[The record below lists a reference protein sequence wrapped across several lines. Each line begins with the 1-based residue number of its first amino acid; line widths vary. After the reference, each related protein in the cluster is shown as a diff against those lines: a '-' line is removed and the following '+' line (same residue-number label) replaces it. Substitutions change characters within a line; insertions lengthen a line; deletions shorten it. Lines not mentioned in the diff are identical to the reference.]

1 MNKLAG
7 QIRLETKLLFRD
19 RRSLFFTLAFP
30 VIMIL
35 IFGAVFSEESWDGIP
50 AINYLLPGIIV
61 MAVMM
66 ACMSN
71 NAVKIT
77 NDREKGIYRRL
88 SLTPLKRQTL
98 LAGHVFVRYLIM
110 LAGTALLIAI
120 GVGVFKAEVGGNYLL
135 FWFVLTVGAFVF
147 IALGFV
153 ISSVVKNSNSANA
166 LATAVLFPF
175 MFLGA
180 SFWPLEQM
188 PMSLRPLC
196 EALPALH
203 LNTALRVIVV
213 QQASFSMVWHEFP
226 VMLGWLAACSV
237 LAVKFF
243 KWE

>member
-1 MNKLAG
+1 MSTLIG
-7 QIRLETKLLFRD
+7 QIKLETKLLLRD

-35 IFGAVFSEESWDGIP
+35 IFGSVFSEGSWDGIP

-66 ACMSN
+66 ACMNN

-110 LAGTALLIAI
+110 LASTALLIAI
-120 GVGVFKAEVGGNYLL
+120 GVGVFKAEVGGNYFL
-135 FWFVLTVGAFVF
+135 FWFVLTVGALVF

-153 ISSVVKNSNSANA
+153 LSSMVKNSNSANA
-166 LATAVLFPF
+166 LGTAVLFPF

-188 PMSLRPLC
+188 PLSLRPVC

-213 QQASFSMVWHEFP
+213 QQAGLSVVWHEFP
-226 VMLGWLAACSV
+226 VMLGWLAACSI

>member
-1 MNKLAG
+1 MSTLVG
-7 QIRLETKLLFRD
+7 QIRLETKLLIRD

-35 IFGAVFSEESWDGIP
+35 IFGSVFSGDSWDGIP

-66 ACMSN
+66 ACMNN

-88 SLTPLKRQTL
+88 SLTPLKRQSL

-110 LAGTALLIAI
+110 LASTALLIAI
-120 GVGVFKAEVGGNYLL
+120 GVGVFKAQVGGNYFL
-135 FWFVLTVGAFVF
+135 FWFVLTVGALVF

-153 ISSVVKNSNSANA
+153 LSSMVKNSNSANA
-166 LATAVLFPF
+166 LGTTVLFPF

-188 PMSLRPLC
+188 PLSLRPVC

-203 LNTALRVIVV
+203 LNTALWVIVV
-213 QQASFSMVWHEFP
+213 QQASLSVVWHEFP
-226 VMLGWLAACSV
+226 VMLGWLATCSI